1 MKCKVH
7 FNLADPSRIA
17 FLFLSMIQISS
28 LLSSFSETFW
38 RKSFSY
44 FRFVKIS
51 WRVYKYP
58 VINLR
63 QAPPFANL
71 QTSVNL
77 KRYPSPL
84 SYLIS
89 SAAILSQIVL
99 SLAVFLTFPVLSP
112 RKINEKGTPWYYQFI
127 SRIDLCGKW
136 LFFLCS
142 QPLSYPVRILFM
154 QIDRLQLKETMFTF
168 QTICLVLLGFCPLI
182 TTFWV
187 LDYFEWLL
195 STRPPFLQSLLLLF
209 GFINILV
216 MKLKYYRGV
225 PGILSPF

>member
-1 MKCKVH
+1 
-7 FNLADPSRIA
+7 
-17 FLFLSMIQISS
+17 MIQISS

-99 SLAVFLTFPVLSP
+99 SPAVFLNCPVLSP
-112 RKINEKGTPWYYQFI
+112 RKINEKRTPWYYQFI

-154 QIDRLQLKETMFTF
+154 QIDRLQLKETMLKK
-168 QTICLVLLGFCPLI
+168 IWLVFLSFCPPI

-195 STRPPFLQSLLLLF
+195 STRPPFLLPLLF
-209 GFINILV
+209 GFIHV
-216 MKLKYYRGV
+216 HD
-225 PGILSPF
+225 

>member
-1 MKCKVH
+1 
-7 FNLADPSRIA
+7 
-17 FLFLSMIQISS
+17 MIQISS

-99 SLAVFLTFPVLSP
+99 SPAVFLNCPVLSP
-112 RKINEKGTPWYYQFI
+112 RKINEKRTPWYYQFI
-127 SRIDLCGKW
+127 SRIDLCGK

-154 QIDRLQLKETMFTF
+154 QIDRLQLKETMLTSGLHKLW
-168 QTICLVLLGFCPLI
+168 TVLLS
-182 TTFWV
+182 WA
-187 LDYFEWLL
+187 D
-195 STRPPFLQSLLLLF
+195 
-209 GFINILV
+209 
-216 MKLKYYRGV
+216 RGSCAPKCV
-225 PGILSPF
+225 S

>member
-1 MKCKVH
+1 
-7 FNLADPSRIA
+7 
-17 FLFLSMIQISS
+17 MIKISS

-44 FRFVKIS
+44 FRFVKIP

-58 VINLR
+58 EINLR

-77 KRYPSPL
+77 KRYPLPL

-99 SLAVFLTFPVLSP
+99 SPAVFLTCPVLSP

-127 SRIDLCGKW
+127 LRIDLCGKW

-142 QPLSYPVRILFM
+142 QPLSYSVRILFM
-154 QIDRLQLKETMFTF
+154 QIDRLQLKETMFSF
-168 QTICLVLLGFCPLI
+168 QTICLVFLSFCPSI
-182 TTFWV
+182 KQPFEFWTILSDCYRPDHRFSSHYCCC
-187 LDYFEWLL
+187 LDL
-195 STRPPFLQSLLLLF
+195 STSMTNWLWTYQNWS
-209 GFINILV
+209 IL
-216 MKLKYYRGV
+216 GV
-225 PGILSPF
+225 RLVFFSPF

>member
-1 MKCKVH
+1 
-7 FNLADPSRIA
+7 
-17 FLFLSMIQISS
+17 MIQISS

-84 SYLIS
+84 SYMIYLIS
-89 SAAILSQIVL
+89 SAAISSPIVL
-99 SLAVFLTFPVLSP
+99 SPAVFLTCPVLSP

-127 SRIDLCGKW
+127 LRIDLCGKW

-142 QPLSYPVRILFM
+142 QPLSYFVRILFM
-154 QIDRLQLKETMFTF
+154 QIDRLQLKETMFKF
-168 QTICLVLLGFCPLI
+168 QAIWLVFLSFCPPI
-182 TTFWV
+182 TTFWI

-195 STRPPFLQSLLLLF
+195 TTRPPFLQSLLLLF
-209 GFINILV
+209 RFIHV
-216 MKLKYYRGV
+216 HD
-225 PGILSPF
+225 

>member
-1 MKCKVH
+1 MYWNPKSISI
-7 FNLADPSRIA
+7 SRT
-17 FLFLSMIQISS
+17 
-28 LLSSFSETFW
+28 LLELHSSFCWWSKSVLVVFFSDTFW

-84 SYLIS
+84 SYMIYLIS

-99 SLAVFLTFPVLSP
+99 SPAVFLTCPVLSP

-127 SRIDLCGKW
+127 LRIDLCGKW

-154 QIDRLQLKETMFTF
+154 QIDRLQLKETMFKK
-168 QTICLVLLGFCPLI
+168 
-182 TTFWV
+182 
-187 LDYFEWLL
+187 YNL
-195 STRPPFLQSLLLLF
+195 SSSVFAHL
-209 GFINILV
+209 
-216 MKLKYYRGV
+216 
-225 PGILSPF
+225 